1 MSVLPVVDR
10 AGPVCC
16 PPLQVQALA
25 TQTAGQLAPMF
36 KALSDPIRLR
46 LLSMIA
52 STAEV
57 CVCDLTDA
65 FEVTGA
71 TISHHLRVLREAG
84 MVEVERRGT
93 WAYYRARREAL
104 DLLGELLTGS
114 AAPQGRPAGADLR
127 TAERQTPAVETH
139 QSELISAN
147 PDVVRLLGD
156 PLRAQIVRLLAD
168 GPATTSRLVADT
180 GAKQPNVS
188 GHLKQLREA
197 GVVVPEPRGRF
208 TYYRL
213 VPETLQGAALHL
225 ADLAADAAAHSD
237 TFRGC

>member
-10 AGPVCC
+10 SGPVCC
-16 PPLQVQALA
+16 PPLQVEALA

-46 LLSMIA
+46 LLSLIA
-52 STAEV
+52 STSEV

-84 MVEVERRGT
+84 MVDVERRGT
-93 WAYYRARREAL
+93 WAYYRVKREAL

-114 AAPQGRPAGADLR
+114 AEPQDRPAGGFREAPKR
-127 TAERQTPAVETH
+127 QMPITATH
-139 QSELISAN
+139 QSQLISAN

-156 PLRAQIVRLLAD
+156 PLRAQIVRLLAN
-168 GPATTSRLVADT
+168 GPATTSHLVVDT

-197 GVVVPEPRGRF
+197 GVVTTEPRGRF

-213 VPETLQGAALHL
+213 VPESLQGAALHL
-225 ADLAADAAAHSD
+225 ADLAADAAAHSE
-237 TFRGC
+237 TFRDC

>member
-1 MSVLPVVDR
+1 MSVLPVVDL

-16 PPLQVQALA
+16 PPLQAEALA
-25 TQTAGQLAPMF
+25 PPTAGRLAPMF

-46 LLSMIA
+46 LLSLIA
-52 STAEV
+52 STTEV

-71 TISHHLRVLREAG
+71 TISHHLRVLRETG
-84 MVEVERRGT
+84 LVEVERRGT

-104 DLLGELLTGS
+104 DLLGGLLTGQ
-114 AAPQGRPAGADLR
+114 PQNRGRPADPVR
-127 TAERQTPAVETH
+127 PTTPPPAGTD
-139 QSELISAN
+139 QDQLISAN

-156 PLRAQIVRLLAD
+156 PLRAQIVGILAG
-168 GPATTSRLVADT
+168 GPATTSHLVTGT

-197 GVVVPEPRGRF
+197 GVVRAERRGRF

-213 VPETLQGAALHL
+213 VPESLQGAARHL
-225 ADLAADAAAHSD
+225 ADLAADARAHAG
-237 TFRGC
+237 TFRVPRVS

>member
-1 MSVLPVVDR
+1 MSLPVVDL

-16 PPLQVQALA
+16 PPLQVEALA
-25 TQTAGQLAPMF
+25 PQAAGQLAPMF

-46 LLSMIA
+46 LLSLIA

-84 MVEVERRGT
+84 LVDVERRGT
-93 WAYYRARREAL
+93 WAYYRVKREAL
-104 DLLGELLTGS
+104 DLLGGLLTGS
-114 AAPQGRPAGADLR
+114 TAMPGRPEDPAPQDPGM
-127 TAERQTPAVETH
+127 H
-139 QSELISAN
+139 QSTLISAN
-147 PDVVRLLGD
+147 PDVVRLLSD
-156 PLRAQIVRLLAD
+156 PLRAQIVRLLSR
-168 GPATTSRLVADT
+168 GPATTSHLVADT

-188 GHLKQLREA
+188 GHLRQLREA

-213 VPETLQGAALHL
+213 VPESLQSAALHL

-237 TFRGC
+237 TFRDC

>member
-10 AGPVCC
+10 TGPACC
-16 PPLQVQALA
+16 PPLQAEALA
-25 TQTAGQLAPMF
+25 TRTAGHLAPMF

-46 LLSMIA
+46 LLSLIA

-84 MVEVERRGT
+84 MVAVERRGT
-93 WAYYRARREAL
+93 WAYYRVNREAL
-104 DLLGELLTGS
+104 DRLGRLLTGS
-114 AAPQGRPAGADLR
+114 AQPQSRPAAAGAEAPDV
-127 TAERQTPAVETH
+127 QTPVTGTH
-139 QSELISAN
+139 QRGLISAS

-156 PLRAQIVRLLAD
+156 PLRAQIVRILAG
-168 GPATTSRLVADT
+168 GPATTSHLVADT
-180 GAKQPNVS
+180 GAKQPNIS
-188 GHLKQLREA
+188 GHLKQLRDA
-197 GVVVPEPRGRF
+197 GVVEPEPRGRF

-213 VPETLQGAALHL
+213 VPESLRGAALQL
-225 ADLAADAAAHSD
+225 ADLAADARAHSA
-237 TFRGC
+237 TFRDC

>member
-10 AGPVCC
+10 SGPACC
-16 PPLQVQALA
+16 PPPLQVEALA

-36 KALSDPIRLR
+36 KALGDPIRLR
-46 LLSMIA
+46 LLSLIA

-65 FEVTGA
+65 FDVTGA
-71 TISHHLRVLREAG
+71 TISHHLRVLRETG
-84 MVEVERRGT
+84 LVEVERRGT
-93 WAYYRARREAL
+93 WAYYRVKRDVL
-104 DLLGELLTGS
+104 DLLGGLLTGS
-114 AAPQGRPAGADLR
+114 AEPPDRSAG
-127 TAERQTPAVETH
+127 TATEATATH
-139 QSELISAN
+139 QTKLISAS

-168 GPATTSRLVADT
+168 GPATTSHLVADT

-197 GVVVPEPRGRF
+197 GVVAPEPRGRF

-213 VPETLQGAALHL
+213 VPESLQGAALHL

-237 TFRGC
+237 TFRDC

>member
-93 WAYYRARREAL
+93 WAYYRAKREAL

-114 AAPQGRPAGADLR
+114 AAPQSRPTGADTP
-127 TAERQTPAVETH
+127 TAERQIPVIATH